1 MTEKYAVI
9 GSPINHSKS
18 PVIHSA
24 IFKHLGIAADYGSHE
39 VSDLAGFLLQKND
52 LLGLSVTMP
61 LKGQAFELA
70 NELDF
75 WAQRTE
81 AVNTLK
87 RTETGWSG
95 FNTDVFGLQQ
105 AAKSVNF
112 QTVAVLGTG
121 ATAKSALVAFQD
133 SDLVLWGRNKE
144 LVAKLAGDFDSPS
157 VDLQKA
163 LSADLVVST
172 LPAQALSEL
181 IPKDSQYRGTL
192 LSAAYAPG
200 SDLAAVYFQSF
211 ISGLEMLMWQAVGQQ
226 RIFSGLGPSAPM
238 RDEDNLIEGIRQALD
253 MTK

>member
-1 MTEKYAVI
+1 MTKKYAVI
-9 GSPINHSKS
+9 GSPITHSKS
-18 PVIHSA
+18 PVIHRT
-24 IFKHLGIAADYGSHE
+24 IFKHLGIEAEYSTNE

-70 NELDF
+70 DELDF
-75 WAQRTE
+75 WAQRTA

-95 FNTDVFGLQQ
+95 FNTDVLGLQQ

-133 SDLVLWGRNKE
+133 SDLMLWGRNKDS
-144 LVAKLAGDFDSPS
+144 ARKLAEEFDSPS
-157 VDLQKA
+157 VDLEKA

-172 LPAQALSEL
+172 LPAEALQEL
-181 IPKDSQYRGTL
+181 MPKSSQYPGSL

-200 SDLAAVYFQSF
+200 SDLAAVHFQTF
-211 ISGLEMLMWQAVGQQ
+211 VSGLEMLMWQAVGQQ

-238 RDEDNLIEGIRQALD
+238 RDEDNLIEAIRHALD
-253 MTK
+253 VTK